1 MPEASAP
8 RRVVEPWGCFL
19 AMSSQPATSV
29 NGASHAP
36 QRHEV
41 AARDVLDI
49 QKGAALIG
57 HKPATLVG
65 MSLLALGL
73 LLVTG
78 ARASADDVTST
89 LSSPAV
95 SVWLAH
101 DGHESVY
108 PTRAS
113 TVLGVLKEHSFA
125 VGDGDYVSLP
135 LDSAIHDGMHIE
147 YRPAVPVIV
156 FVGDK
161 QREERSSAATIK
173 ALLAS
178 MDIKLGSSDEITPS
192 LDSRL
197 LPNAVVRIVRV
208 KTWVAHVVKKI
219 PQPVVRRK
227 LASLESGVSR
237 VIRLGLPG
245 RRETIVR
252 CVRRGDDKPQC
263 TTLATRIVRKARPK
277 IVGIGIARPDFG
289 DFVRNRIAEVVHVAG
304 NAVQMIATAYV
315 AGCYGCSGI
324 TALGL
329 PAGHGIVAVD
339 PRFIPLGTK
348 LYVPGYGR
356 AVAGDTGGAIKG
368 RRIDLGFSSLAAAR
382 AFGRRTIMV
391 YVLR

>member
-1 MPEASAP
+1 M
-8 RRVVEPWGCFL
+8 RRN
-19 AMSSQPATSV
+19 A
-29 NGASHAP
+29 N
-36 QRHEV
+36 EV

-49 QKGAALIG
+49 QKGAALIC
-57 HKPATLVG
+57 HKPATLVTT
-65 MSLLALGL
+65 SLLALGL
-73 LLVTG
+73 LLGTG
-78 ARASADDVTST
+78 ARASAEDVTST
-89 LSSPAV
+89 LSSAA

-108 PTRAS
+108 PSRAS
-113 TVLGVLKEHSFA
+113 TVLGVLKEHGFA
-125 VGDGDYVSLP
+125 VSDDDYVSVP
-135 LDSAIHDGMHIE
+135 LDSAVHDGMHIE

-161 QREERSSAATIK
+161 QREVRSSAATIK

-178 MDIKLGSSDEITPS
+178 LHIKLGPSDELTPS
-192 LDSRL
+192 LDSTL
-197 LPNAVVRIVRV
+197 LPNAVVRVVRV
-208 KTWVAHVVKKI
+208 KIWVAHVVKKI
-219 PQPVVRRK
+219 SQPVVRRK
-227 LASLESGVSR
+227 LASLERGVSR
-237 VIRLGLPG
+237 VIHPGLSG
-245 RRETIVR
+245 WRETIVR

-263 TTLATRIVRKARPK
+263 TTLATRLVRKARPK
-277 IVGIGIARPDFG
+277 IVGVGIARADFG

-304 NAVQMIATAYV
+304 KAVQMIATAYV

-356 AVAGDTGGAIKG
+356 ALAGDTGSAIKG
-368 RRIDLGFSSLAAAR
+368 RRIDLGFDSLAAAR
-382 AFGRRTIMV
+382 AFGRRTITV